1 MTNRG
6 TTLMNRAIVR
16 RPGRSVISGLTTA
29 DLGQPDYNLALTQH
43 QAYVRALKACGLE
56 TMVLPPLESFPDS
69 TFVEDVALVTEKGAI
84 VTRPGTPSREGE
96 INFIVPVLKRFYPTV
111 HPITPPGTLDA
122 GDVLNIDG
130 HYFIGL
136 SERTN
141 KAGARQC
148 TEILKSF
155 GYSVTTL
162 PIRSGVHLKSAISY
176 LGRGVLLTTEAYADE
191 PVFEQYKKCVLPPEE
206 TYAANT
212 VQVNGTVL
220 IPSGFPT
227 AKSLVESAGFST
239 RSLYMTEYQKLDGG
253 LSCLSLRF
261 GSH

>member
-1 MTNRG
+1 
-6 TTLMNRAIVR
+6 MNRAIVR
-16 RPGRSVISGLTTA
+16 RPGRSVISGLSTA

-43 QAYVRALKACGLE
+43 QAYVRALKDCGLE

-84 VTRPGTPSREGE
+84 ITRPGTQFREGE
-96 INFIVPVLKRFYPTV
+96 IHFIVPVLKKFYPTV
-111 HPITPPGTLDA
+111 RSIIPPGTLDA
-122 GDVLNIDG
+122 GDVLDIDG
-130 HYFIGL
+130 HFIIGL

-148 TEILKSF
+148 TDHLKAM
-155 GYSVTTL
+155 GYSAATL
-162 PIRSGVHLKSAISY
+162 TVRSGVHLKSEVSY
-176 LGRGVLLTTEAYADE
+176 LGRNILLTTEAYAEE
-191 PVFEQYKKCVLPPEE
+191 PLFEKYKKCILPLEE

-227 AKSLVESAGFST
+227 AKSLVESAGFTT

-261 GSH
+261 RSH